1 MPALL
6 SALRKELSAVGS
18 ADAGAARAIA
28 VAVPTRVAVMMDFA
42 FITGETLIDNS
53 HIDNTLRSPFAHY
66 ACPMCPVF
74 ELRGSGNTIVG
85 CAVVLIGV
93 LTQLPRGPSRNGRKV
108 CCGFL
113 VRPAV
118 P

>member
-1 MPALL
+1 M
-6 SALRKELSAVGS
+6 
-18 ADAGAARAIA
+18 AARGKNKNQIVAALGRELLGFIWAIA

-85 CAVVLIGV
+85 CAVVLNGV
-93 LTQLPRGPSRNGRKV
+93 LT
-108 CCGFL
+108 
-113 VRPAV
+113 
-118 P
+118 